1 MGTSEL
7 SVLEAKK
14 EVAKFGQLI
23 ERMHNLV
30 EKMVNERDSKAVNH
44 LNEKIGYYE
53 EITDKIEIEIAD
65 YLLKISEGE
74 MSEKTSL
81 RVRSMLGIVG
91 DLERIGDVYYQI
103 SKTYERKQKEKA
115 WFTPDQ
121 REHLNFMMGELKEAL
136 KVMNL
141 NLDANY
147 DNVTLEKADEV
158 EKRINKLR
166 NKLRKVHL
174 KSMENRDYN
183 MKSGIYYTDLFNS
196 FEKIGDHVV
205 NVTEAITGRI

>member
-1 MGTSEL
+1 
-7 SVLEAKK
+7 
-14 EVAKFGQLI
+14 
-23 ERMHNLV
+23 
-30 EKMVNERDSKAVNH
+30 
-44 LNEKIGYYE
+44 
-53 EITDKIEIEIAD
+53 
-65 YLLKISEGE
+65 